1 MMKPNGKGFHKK
13 ENQKESES
21 STSETN
27 SEHPDKKRTI
37 IQCDF
42 STGGHVVDENV
53 ERLAEVSLLFSLK
66 SKVQCLV
73 HRVAWYEANVVS
85 ISRQV
90 MINFQ
95 PRVNSKW
102 RDAELLKLFLKEL
115 HEPRQETSWNS
126 DVANLSTSS
135 SSAEGKG
142 AETVTE
148 PSLCIDK
155 A

>member
-1 MMKPNGKGFHKK
+1 MKPNGKGFHKK

-95 PRVNSKW
+95 PRVNSK
-102 RDAELLKLFLKEL
+102 
-115 HEPRQETSWNS
+115 
-126 DVANLSTSS
+126 
-135 SSAEGKG
+135 
-142 AETVTE
+142 
-148 PSLCIDK
+148 
-155 A
+155 